1 MKGLLL
7 IALVSFSLTAAF
19 GQSGGN
25 RNGNKK
31 KKNVSYM
38 TKDRMQR
45 EKNKF
50 LEKQWWLGLKGG
62 TNLTKAIVTTHFSG
76 VSPTNYP
83 VREAFKEYED
93 FKSYGSQVTLEGT
106 FYFRQLSLSLQPTY
120 SRSKFVYANH
130 YAWSDPEIAGNSL
143 ELHYSQAQKTE
154 HLVIPLLVRY
164 DITATRLRPFIQ
176 AGAFAALLINA
187 GKEVTIS
194 GTDYASGGEHE
205 FTGDPIIVGASD
217 LFAPVY
223 YGLMGGVGAHY
234 HQGNVRLSLDIAY
247 RYGLTNI
254 VSPSNRYGNDRLAGV
269 GDAMDDMTMD
279 NIVISVGCVFPLRFL
294 GNAYK
299 AVDNK

>member
-7 IALVSFSLTAAF
+7 IALVSVSLTAAHAQPNA
-19 GQSGGN
+19 G
-25 RNGNKK
+25 R
-31 KKNVSYM
+31 KKNRTSYI
-38 TKDRMQR
+38 TKDRMQKK
-45 EKNKF
+45 ESTF

-62 TNLTKAIVTTHFSG
+62 TNLSRAVVTTHFSG
-76 VSPTNYP
+76 VAPTNYP
-83 VREAFKEYED
+83 MDLAVKEYED
-93 FKSYGSQVTLEGT
+93 FKSFGSQVTLEGT

-120 SRSKFVYANH
+120 SRSQFVYTNH
-130 YAWSDPEIAGNSL
+130 YAWWDPENAGHAL
-143 ELHYSQAQKTE
+143 ELHYRQAQKTE
-154 HLVIPLLVRY
+154 HLLIPVLVRY
-164 DITATRLRPFIQ
+164 DLTATRLRPFIQ

-217 LFAPVY
+217 LFAPSY
-223 YGLMGGVGAHY
+223 YGLIGGAGVHY
-234 HQGNVRLSLDIAY
+234 HQGNVRLSLDVSY
-247 RYGLTNI
+247 RYGMTNI

-269 GDAMDDMTMD
+269 GDAMDDMTLD
-279 NIVISVGCVFPLRFL
+279 NIVVSLGCVFPLRFL

>member
-7 IALVSFSLTAAF
+7 IALMSLSLTTAF
-19 GQSGGN
+19 GQP
-25 RNGNKK
+25 NGSK
-31 KKNVSYM
+31 KKNRMSYM

-45 EKNKF
+45 EENRF

-62 TNLTKAIVTTHFSG
+62 TNLTKAIITTHFSG
-76 VSPTNYP
+76 VAPTNYP
-83 VREAFKEYED
+83 VDQAHKEYED
-93 FKSYGSQVTLEGT
+93 FKSLGSQVTLEGT

-120 SRSKFVYANH
+120 SRSQFVYSNH
-130 YAWSDPEIAGNSL
+130 YAWTDSENAGHSL
-143 ELHYSQAQKTE
+143 ELDYRQLQRTE

-164 DITATRLRPFIQ
+164 DVTTTRLRPFIQ

-217 LFAPVY
+217 LFAPAY
-223 YGLMGGVGAHY
+223 YGLIGGVGVHY
-234 HQGNVRLSLDIAY
+234 HQGNIRLSLDVSY
-247 RYGLTNI
+247 RYGMTNI
-254 VSPSNRYGNDRLAGV
+254 VSPSHRYGNDRLAGV

-279 NIVISVGCVFPLRFL
+279 NIVVSVGCVFPLRFL

>member
-7 IALVSFSLTAAF
+7 VALLSLFLTTAF
-19 GQSGGN
+19 GQQSG
-25 RNGNKK
+25 R
-31 KKNVSYM
+31 KKNRVSYI

-45 EKNKF
+45 EENKF

-62 TNLTKAIVTTHFSG
+62 TNLTRGIVTTHFSG
-76 VSPTNYP
+76 VSPTNYTTE
-83 VREAFKEYED
+83 RAYKKYED
-93 FKSYGSQVTLEGT
+93 FKSFGSQVTLEGT

-120 SRSKFVYANH
+120 SRSQFVYTNDYIWADSENPGH
-130 YAWSDPEIAGNSL
+130 AL
-143 ELHYSQAQKTE
+143 ELHYRQLQKTE

-164 DITATRLRPFIQ
+164 DLTTTRLRPFVQ
-176 AGAFAALLINA
+176 VGAFAALLINA

-205 FTGDPIIVGASD
+205 FTDDPIIVGATD
-217 LFAPVY
+217 LFAPAY
-223 YGLMGGVGAHY
+223 YGLTGGAGVHY
-234 HQGNVRLSLDIAY
+234 QQGNVRLSLDISY
-247 RYGLTNI
+247 RYGMTNI

-279 NIVISVGCVFPLRFL
+279 NIVVSVGCVFPLRFL